1 MDFSNFVRS
10 WSGPR
15 FFMSW
20 SPGSGLVGYGPWIPD
35 WYIYMSSV
43 PIFLYSEHG
52 LSLMK
57 SGDKPRSGHL
67 NDKNVSI
74 QSDCIGMTANIIWP
88 I

>member
-1 MDFSNFVRS
+1 M
-10 WSGPR
+10 
-15 FFMSW
+15 
-20 SPGSGLVGYGPWIPD
+20 GYGPWIPD
-35 WYIYMSSV
+35 WYIHMSSV

-74 QSDCIGMTANIIWP
+74 PSDCIGMTANIIWS
-88 I
+88 ILYVSHISVLSAMIYCKYTMYQ